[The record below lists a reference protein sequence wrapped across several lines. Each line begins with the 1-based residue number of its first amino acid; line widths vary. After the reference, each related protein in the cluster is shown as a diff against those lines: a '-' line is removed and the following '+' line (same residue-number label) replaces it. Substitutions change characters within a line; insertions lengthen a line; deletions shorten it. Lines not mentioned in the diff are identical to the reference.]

1 LSKSIELLMNLSTE
15 AAPSRPFVLLD
26 DRAMYDVYSHN
37 WGMVE
42 CECQSKVAYGCG
54 PLDQQIVEGLTL
66 LVDLSTGHDDEH
78 GIPCLAV
85 HATDEVLRRFEE
97 EEMPGELAK
106 MLGRSLSDI
115 DDQVMKLYGTKVL
128 LIAGVEAVDNDGG
141 VLVLD
146 VTFVHDNRPLRSYH
160 LVYDRDAASLSL
172 LPYVP
177 THCRTAYNSRPLL
190 VRPHGS
196 DGYSLA
202 LMAVEEEHGR
212 DVPGRPVV
220 CLWTPQSPSDGDV
233 GPWRIRERRHAT
245 EMLEPDFD
253 RDRVTGRR
261 RRLPT
266 RERPSGLT

>member
-1 LSKSIELLMNLSTE
+1 M

-54 PLDQQIVEGLTL
+54 PLGQEIMEGPTL
-66 LVDLSTGHDDEH
+66 LADLRTGDDDEH
-78 GIPCLAV
+78 GVPHLAV
-85 HATDEVLRRFEE
+85 HCTDEVIGRFKE

-160 LVYDRDAASLSL
+160 LV
-172 LPYVP
+172 
-177 THCRTAYNSRPLL
+177 
-190 VRPHGS
+190 
-196 DGYSLA
+196 
-202 LMAVEEEHGR
+202 
-212 DVPGRPVV
+212 
-220 CLWTPQSPSDGDV
+220 
-233 GPWRIRERRHAT
+233 
-245 EMLEPDFD
+245 
-253 RDRVTGRR
+253 
-261 RRLPT
+261 
-266 RERPSGLT
+266 